1 MGLPEF
7 RSSYHIRISG
17 RTLLV
22 RWAAKVKL
30 SRISLPIKIMFSSTP
45 LSLASCITFGLL
57 AGSLAGGYCG
67 GRLILINDYIVIV
80 AE

>member
-7 RSSYHIRISG
+7 RSSYHLRISG

-30 SRISLPIKIMFSSTP
+30 SRILLPIKIMFSSTP

-67 GRLILINDYIVIV
+67 GRLINDNIVIV
-80 AE
+80 VE